1 MDLNGRVCLITGAS
15 GGIGEALAAELAREG
30 ASLVLFARRAERLE
44 KVATT
49 IGHERCAAV
58 VGDVRKA
65 EDIQRAVATA
75 VARFGGLDILIN
87 NAGVSVLGHLQ
98 SIPIELVEQGW
109 AVNVIG
115 PILCV
120 QAALPEIEKRGGLIV
135 NISSAM
141 SLRAT
146 KTLGVYSATK
156 AALNVLSASLREE
169 LRERGVRVLTVHPG
183 FIANEFTRN
192 SLVAPGMEADLQ
204 RLTAMPTSRTS
215 ADAARDIV
223 AAMKADAEVY
233 RSLPEMPL
241 TTPL

>member
-1 MDLNGRVCLITGAS
+1 MDLNGKVCLITGAS
-15 GGIGEALAAELAREG
+15 GGIGEAIAYELAKEG
-30 ASLVLFARRAERLE
+30 ASVVLFARRADRLE
-44 KVATT
+44 TVAAA
-49 IGHERCAAV
+49 IGGERAATV
-58 VGDVRKA
+58 VGDVKNA
-65 EDIQRAVATA
+65 DDIRRAVATA
-75 VARFGGLDILIN
+75 VERFGGLDVLIN
-87 NAGVSVLGHLQ
+87 NAGVSIMGNLH
-98 SIPIELVEQGW
+98 SIPIELVEHGW

-120 QAALPEIEKRGGLIV
+120 QAALPEIEKRGGMIV

-141 SLRAT
+141 SLRPT
-146 KTLGVYSATK
+146 KNLAVYSATK
-156 AALNVLSASLREE
+156 AALNVISASLREE

-192 SLVAPGMEADLQ
+192 TLAAPGMEADLQ
-204 RLTAMPTSRTS
+204 RLTSMPSGRTS
-215 ADAARDIV
+215 EDAARDIV